1 MTTGDP
7 RPGLQVRKV
16 LVAINLSPRSESVLK
31 TLIETYLVQGE
42 PVGSRLLAKL
52 LPGSLSSAT
61 IRNVLSDLEEEA
73 LVYQPHTSAGRV
85 PTEKAYRYYVDRWVK
100 ATEPGPAMGARLSAA
115 FEGMDDPEGEA
126 QWVRH
131 ASRVLSEA
139 MEGICVALPTH
150 LATSRMVRLEFVSI
164 GAGKLVTVWV
174 GTGGEVEHQVMD
186 NLWAL
191 PDEVLVELGNFATA
205 HFAGCSLRE
214 MRDRLIAAV
223 EEQAGRTQQLRAQ
236 LAVLAQRMILPVQ
249 RGNAPVV
256 VSGLGLLG
264 RIPEFGDATRFR
276 TLVETFEQHE
286 RLAHLLNAFAQAATR
301 EVQLLLGTENPYF
314 NEMPLA
320 TALRTVT
327 VRNHQHVT
335 FALVGPL
342 RMDYVKLVGSLAWWS
357 DEIQRREP
365 SSA

>member
-1 MTTGDP
+1 
-7 RPGLQVRKV
+7 
-16 LVAINLSPRSESVLK
+16 
-31 TLIETYLVQGE
+31 
-42 PVGSRLLAKL
+42 
-52 LPGSLSSAT
+52 
-61 IRNVLSDLEEEA
+61 
-73 LVYQPHTSAGRV
+73 
-85 PTEKAYRYYVDRWVK
+85 
-100 ATEPGPAMGARLSAA
+100 
-115 FEGMDDPEGEA
+115 
-126 QWVRH
+126 VRH
-131 ASRVLSEA
+131 ASKVLSEA

-174 GTGGEVEHQVMD
+174 GTDGEVEHQVMD
-186 NLWAL
+186 NLWGFT
-191 PDEVLVELGNFATA
+191 DEVLVELGNFATA

-214 MRDRLIAAV
+214 MRDRLIKAV
-223 EEQAGRTQQLRAQ
+223 ESHADQTQQIRDR
-236 LAVLAQRMILPVQ
+236 LAALAQRMNLPAE
-249 RGNAPVV
+249 RGGSPVV
-256 VSGLGLLG
+256 AGLGLLG
-264 RIPEFGDATRFR
+264 RIPEFGDASRFR
-276 TLVETFEQHE
+276 NLVEAFEQHE

-327 VRNHQHVT
+327 VRKNQHVT